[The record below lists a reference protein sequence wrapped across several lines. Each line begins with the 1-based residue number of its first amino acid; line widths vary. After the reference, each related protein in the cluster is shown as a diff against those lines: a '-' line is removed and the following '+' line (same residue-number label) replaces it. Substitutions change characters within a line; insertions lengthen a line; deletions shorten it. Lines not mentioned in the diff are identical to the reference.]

1 MKVEIE
7 EKKSSVKVPMDLQKF
22 AESKSGVFPCYE
34 NQFKLGATKE
44 AATDIKDMET
54 FSVAFDNGVEK
65 WSPYD
70 QEGWSRG
77 LMTSK
82 GITISVKGKRNIG
95 DTGNDFVADKA
106 YKNGRNAEGY
116 FEWLFPDGTS
126 VSWENAI
133 FNVTVLGAADATNVA
148 PLEFEVISNGKPTI
162 TPAV

>member
-1 MKVEIE
+1 MKFEST
-7 EKKSSVKVPMDLQKF
+7 EKELSVKVPMNLQKF

-34 NQFKLGATKE
+34 NQFKVGATKE
-44 AATDIKDMET
+44 AATSIKDMET

-65 WSPYD
+65 WNPFD

-95 DTGNDFVADKA
+95 DTGNDYVADKA
-106 YKNGRNAEGY
+106 YKIGRNAEGY

-133 FNVTVLGAADATNVA
+133 FNITVLGSADATNVA
-148 PLEFEVISNGKPTI
+148 PLEFEVNSNGKPTI